1 MDTTVDK
8 QLSVLQNKL
17 QQLLEQYNTLKKENE
32 LLKKDIEKSKQVHL
46 STYNNFVNLK
56 LENKEALEKKIDKY
70 LQEIDRCLLLLNVS
84 V

>member
-1 MDTTVDK
+1 MDSTIDN

-17 QQLLEQYNTLKKENE
+17 QQLLEQYNALKKENE
-32 LLKKDIEKSKQVHL
+32 LLKKEIEKNNQIQL
-46 STYNNFVNLK
+46 STYKNFVNIK
-56 LENKEALEKKIDKY
+56 SENKETLEKKIDKY